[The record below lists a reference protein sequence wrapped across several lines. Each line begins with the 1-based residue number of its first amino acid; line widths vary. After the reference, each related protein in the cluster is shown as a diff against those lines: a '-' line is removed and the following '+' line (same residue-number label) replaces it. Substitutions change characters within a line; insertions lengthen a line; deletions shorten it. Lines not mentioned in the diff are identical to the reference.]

1 MYKNNYDQSSTG
13 INIEVGACY
22 DTGLSRTYFE
32 DSISNYNH
40 SLYTYEI
47 NPESIR
53 DFIEIDSKANHEE
66 LADLANELNEWCYYD
81 EYSDEDLRELIL
93 DAGPELIMNRY
104 WHEQL
109 GSTLHLKPEFTL
121 YRTRGYCQG
130 DIETVLYKG
139 DSMSAS
145 IQNSIDHLFWDAP
158 VRAFVSINEELYEY
172 WDYDLPEYEWKR
184 DEFIEKIL
192 SQYKGEKSDYVH
204 QQLEKMLPEELN
216 YE

>member
-13 INIEVGACY
+13 INIEASTCL
-22 DTGLSRTYFE
+22 DTNLSRIYFNKT
-32 DSISNYNH
+32 IVNFNH
-40 SLYTYEI
+40 SLYGYET

-53 DFIEIDSKANHEE
+53 DFIEIDSKASHEE

-81 EYSDEDLRELIL
+81 DYSDEDLRELIL
-93 DAGPELIMNRY
+93 DAEPEMIMNRY
-104 WHEQL
+104 WYEQL
-109 GSTLHLKPEFTL
+109 GSTLKLKPEFTL

-139 DSMSAS
+139 DSMSAL
-145 IQNSIDHLFWDAP
+145 IHDSIDHLFWDAP
-158 VRAFVSINEELYEY
+158 VRAEVTINGNSYEY
-172 WDYDLPEYEWKR
+172 WDYDLPEYEWKKS
-184 DEFIEKIL
+184 EFISKIMND
-192 SQYKGEKSDYVH
+192 YKGENPEYVR